1 MALMKAIT
9 YVEREGK
16 ITIPKNIRRETGI
29 SEKELVEM
37 RVVGTEGN
45 KCLVITKRKTP
56 GRK

>member
-1 MALMKAIT
+1 MALMKAIV

-37 RVVGTEGN
+37 RVVGTERN
-45 KCLVITKRKTP
+45 KCLVITKRNTT